1 MNKEQLKKEQPV
13 VYQTLSNALTRDHL
27 AHAYLFV
34 GPKGS
39 PKNEMAVLLAQSL
52 VCHHTD
58 SDGFACQECDV
69 CQRIQ
74 KEEAIDFKWIHG
86 DKNRIKK
93 KDILDLQSFFEATS
107 VEIENRR
114 IYFLE
119 QFDQA
124 TPDASNSLLKFL
136 EEPRPG
142 IFAIISADEKSN
154 VLPTIQS
161 RCQWI
166 QFRPAS
172 KQRFITMLEE
182 MTDTE
187 SAKMLTQF
195 GYTME
200 QAKEILAW
208 PDFDL
213 IKDSAKKYTMNWDDL
228 SMILSM
234 QREVFVAKSEHMQKE
249 KIRFWLECVLYY
261 TKENKKGI
269 PLSKQ
274 IRIQEFLIEAMDMLR
289 RPIELA
295 LFLDKLYNQ
304 IRKVVIS

>member
-13 VYQTLSNALTRDHL
+13 VYQTLSNALKRDHL

-39 PKNEMAVLLAQSL
+39 PKNEMAILLAQSL

-74 KEEAIDFKWIHG
+74 NEEAIDFKWIHG

-93 KDILDLQSFFEATS
+93 KDILDLQAFFEATS

-172 KQRFITMLEE
+172 KQRFIAMLEE
-182 MTDTE
+182 LTDTE
-187 SAKMLTQF
+187 SAKMLAQF
-195 GYTME
+195 GYTMQ
-200 QAKEILAW
+200 QAKEILTW
-208 PDFDL
+208 QDFDL
-213 IKDSAKKYTMNWDDL
+213 IKESAKKYIMSADDF
-228 SMILSM
+228 STILSM
-234 QREVFVAKSEHMQKE
+234 QREVFIPKSDHMQKE
-249 KIRFWLECVLYY
+249 KVRFWMECVLYY
-261 TKENKKGI
+261 TKENKQNFS
-269 PLSKQ
+269 LSKQ
-274 IRIQEFLIEAMDMLR
+274 IHIQKLLIEGLDMLR
-289 RPIELA
+289 RPVELA